1 MKRHRYRLRVVTKIF
16 TAILASKEEAKGAE
30 GATKYHHED
39 LAFEL

>member
-16 TAILASKEEAKGAE
+16 TEVLASMEAKGAE